1 MLNNLTSELQ
11 QIAINNGL
19 GFTFTLQNNST
30 AFSLQIRNGYN
41 IDIAQ
46 LGKDKYSLTLTEF
59 APIGNC
65 AEITTHY
72 KNLEFV
78 INWLVEYSDQHK
90 ENIAIPETI
99 Y

>member
-1 MLNNLTSELQ
+1 MSNNLSNNLQ
-11 QIAINNGL
+11 QIAINSGL
-19 GFTFTLQNNST
+19 ALASQNNGT
-30 AFSLQIRNGYN
+30 AFSLQINNGYN

-65 AEITTHY
+65 AEITAHY

-99 Y
+99 H